1 MTHHDP
7 TDDELLLSSFAD
19 DFGCFYDRH
28 VDVLVGWFARRTGN
42 PDVAADL
49 TAETFAAALASRGR
63 FRPGAVPAAGWLYGI
78 AQHKLVDFYRRGCTE
93 DRMCRKLGLSLPAID
108 DEDRGLIEML
118 AHETALTLVET
129 LPEDQRE
136 AVRAYVVEDASY
148 DEIAAAAHTS
158 EATIR
163 KRVSRGL
170 SSLRE
175 RVGASR

>member
-1 MTHHDP
+1 MTRRDP
-7 TDDELLLSSFAD
+7 TDEDLLLSSTPD

-49 TAETFAAALASRGR
+49 TAETFAAALAARGR
-63 FRPGAVPAAGWLYGI
+63 FRRGPTPAAGWLYGI
-78 AQHKLVDFYRRGCTE
+78 AQHKLVDFYRRGSTD
-93 DRMCRKLGLSLPAID
+93 DRMCRKLGLSLPPLD
-108 DEDRGLIEML
+108 DEDRELIDML

-136 AVRAYVVEDASY
+136 AVRAYVLDDASY
-148 DEIAAAAHTS
+148 DEIAAAAQTS

-170 SSLRE
+170 SNLRE

>member
-1 MTHHDP
+1 MTRRDP
-7 TDDELLLSSFAD
+7 TDEELLLSPIAD

-42 PDVAADL
+42 PDAAADL
-49 TAETFAAALASRGR
+49 TAETFAAALAARGR
-63 FRPGAVPAAGWLYGI
+63 FRRGAVPAAGWLYGI
-78 AQHKLVDFYRRGCTE
+78 AQHKLVDFYRRGSTE
-93 DRMCRKLGLSLPAID
+93 DRMCRKLGLSLPALD
-108 DEDRGLIEML
+108 YEDRELIEML

-136 AVRAYVVEDASY
+136 AVRAYVVDDASY
-148 DEIAAAAHTS
+148 DEIAAAAQTS